1 MWRGSTLKKT
11 KKEQKTRLPL
21 ASNPAKT
28 PRYTRPKTTPNPP
41 GFSATPTPK
50 KSPNTLILLKQ
61 SSKTAKKPVADFP
74 AVSKNKIQIYNQP
87 MKYGKILQGTFI
99 NRPNRFIAEVEING
113 KTEKIHVKN
122 TGRCR
127 ELLIKGAS
135 VYLEQSKNPKR
146 KTLFDLI
153 AVEKTQKE
161 NSIKK
166 NYKPGTVFPLLI
178 NMDSQA
184 PNKIAGEW
192 IKESGYFNRIKYLKP
207 EYTLGKSRFDFY
219 LEYLD
224 KDGQEHKMIIEVKG
238 VTLEKNG
245 IAMFPDATTE
255 RGLKHIK
262 ELTRLCKTYET
273 AVIFVIQMKGPKIFM
288 PNYETH
294 REFALSLKEAF
305 EQGVKLIAFDTKVTP
320 DKVLFDTPVKIH
332 LEGIK

>member
-1 MWRGSTLKKT
+1 
-11 KKEQKTRLPL
+11 
-21 ASNPAKT
+21 
-28 PRYTRPKTTPNPP
+28 
-41 GFSATPTPK
+41 
-50 KSPNTLILLKQ
+50 
-61 SSKTAKKPVADFP
+61 
-74 AVSKNKIQIYNQP
+74 
-87 MKYGKILQGTFI
+87 MKYGKILKGTFI

-113 KTEKIHVKN
+113 KTEKVHVKN

-127 ELLIKGAS
+127 ELLIKGAT
-135 VYLEQSKNPKR
+135 VYLEQSINPKR
-146 KTLFDLI
+146 KTLYDLI
-153 AVEKTQKE
+153 AVEKTPEAK
-161 NSIKK
+161 SCSK

-207 EYTLGKSRFDFY
+207 EYPLGKSRFDFY

-245 IAMFPDATTE
+245 IAMFPDAPTE

-262 ELTRLCKTYET
+262 ELSRLCKTYET
-273 AVIFVIQMKGPKIFM
+273 AVIFVIQMKGPVIFS

-294 REFALSLKEAF
+294 RDFALNLKEAF
-305 EQGVKLIAFDTKVTP
+305 EKGVKLIAFDTKVSP

-332 LEGIK
+332 LEELK